1 MAYYDAM
8 VAGWNSATQ
17 PPSGVT
23 GTPITGSMTTQQKL
37 DAMNRW
43 TTTGTAIRMI
53 IPTYE
58 IYTVMDVAEFN
69 ALTAANQQNMRDILA
84 MGNVDLSPNKP
95 ARNRMLQLFGAGTVT
110 RAAMSAMAV
119 SYDTPTVNWCGK
131 NGYPLAQNGG
141 IGGLTQI
148 DAAAAGLV

>member
-1 MAYYDAM
+1 VAYYDALI
-8 VAGWNSATQ
+8 AAWNSTTQ
-17 PPSGVT
+17 PPAGVT
-23 GTPITGSMTTQQKL
+23 GSGLLAGDSTQKKL
-37 DAMNRW
+37 DKVNAW
-43 TTTGTAIRMI
+43 TTTGAAIRMI

-119 SYDTPTVNWCGK
+119 PYDTPTVNWCGR
-131 NGYPLAQNGG
+131 NGYPLAQNGS
-141 IGGLTQI
+141 IGGLTLI
-148 DAAAAGLV
+148 DATAAGLV